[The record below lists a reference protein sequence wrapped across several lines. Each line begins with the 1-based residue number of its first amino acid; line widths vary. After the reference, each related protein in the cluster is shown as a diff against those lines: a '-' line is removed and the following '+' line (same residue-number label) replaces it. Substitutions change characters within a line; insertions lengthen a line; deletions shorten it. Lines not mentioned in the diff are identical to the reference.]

1 MDKPYLQIT
10 LNDIIEDAKEHKRVK
25 FLKSL
30 HYTITNE
37 ETGKTTE
44 PSFLEVKRSYCLEF
58 YPEIVPHKQEK
69 ETMWERIMS
78 L

>member
-1 MDKPYLQIT
+1 MNKPYLQIT
-10 LNDIIEDAKEHKRVK
+10 LNDIIEDAKANKRVK

-30 HYTITNE
+30 HYTLTDE

-44 PSFLEVKRSYCLEF
+44 PSFLEVKRSYCEEF
-58 YPEIVPHKQEK
+58 YPEIVPHKQVK